1 MMIVKTKGSTSESY
15 PQKATEYRVKAAPTD
30 AFYVGQ
36 AFNDD
41 RATSLT
47 LVIAW
52 SADDALQRYVEKQ
65 CSLYTSGETRYHVLE
80 VDVARAYTLTP
91 TE

>member
-1 MMIVKTKGSTSESY
+1 MTVKTKGSTSESY
-15 PQKATEYRVKAAPTD
+15 PQKAVEYSVKAAPTD

-36 AFNDD
+36 AYNDD

-65 CSLYTSGETRYHVLE
+65 SSLYTSGETRYHVLE
-80 VDVARAYTLTP
+80 MDTVSAYHLTP